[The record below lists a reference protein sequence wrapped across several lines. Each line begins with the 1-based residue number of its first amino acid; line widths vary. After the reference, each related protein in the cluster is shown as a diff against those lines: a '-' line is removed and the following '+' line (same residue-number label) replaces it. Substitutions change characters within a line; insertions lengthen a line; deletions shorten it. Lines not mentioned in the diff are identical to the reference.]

1 MPRKRKRRRRLNM
14 YQVYGL
20 HLLIYAVAVAALVL
34 RAWTFGEPVSIVASS
49 ENIGPPLS
57 FTLFSLWIVSFYF
70 HTGYV
75 VLITIYRL
83 LRRWLYDQ
91 PAQERLRDEKINRLL
106 DEVAELREAMRGTG
120 LVYVSSNSEGRTEGL
135 VEKPSRTCGEL
146 DFAEEAETE
155 AEIRLN

>member
-20 HLLIYAVAVAALVL
+20 HLLIYAVAVAALLL
-34 RAWTFGEPVSIVASS
+34 RAWTFGEPVSTVGSS
-49 ENIGPPLS
+49 GNIGPPLS

-83 LRRWLYDQ
+83 LRRLLYDR
-91 PAQERLRDEKINRLL
+91 PAQEQLRDEKIDLLL
-106 DEVAELREAMRGTG
+106 DEVAELREAMREAR
-120 LVYVSSNSEGRTEGL
+120 LVYAPNNSEDHPERL
-135 VEKPSRTCGEL
+135 VEKPGYTSGEL

-155 AEIRLN
+155 AEIRSN